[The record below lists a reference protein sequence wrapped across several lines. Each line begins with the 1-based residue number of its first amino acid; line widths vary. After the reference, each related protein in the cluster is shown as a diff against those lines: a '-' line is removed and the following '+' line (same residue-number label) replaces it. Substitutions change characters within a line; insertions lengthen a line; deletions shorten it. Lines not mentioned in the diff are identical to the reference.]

1 MSTPQPLAHV
11 CAVIVTYHPDL
22 GILRSAVAAIHG
34 QVQRIVIVD
43 NGSPEDT
50 VSRLRHIAAD
60 VGAHLIPSPKNLG
73 VAAGHN
79 LGIAWARRQGCT
91 HVLLLDQDSV
101 AGPNMVAEL
110 LAAHHD
116 LTARGVRVA
125 AVGPRYEDPVSGHTS
140 FFVRFGRLKFKR
152 IHCTPRHCGERVEVD
167 FLITSGSLISL
178 AALDHIGGMD
188 EDLFI
193 DHVDTEWCLRAR
205 SKGYRAFGICD
216 AVMHHT
222 LGSETLRVWLW
233 RWRFVPRH
241 SPLRHYYVFR
251 NSLLLYRRPYVPTAM
266 ILNDIVRLMFML
278 VFYSLRTAPRREHAR
293 MMIKGLIDGLRGR
306 TGPFPSQSA
315 VER

>member
-1 MSTPQPLAHV
+1 VSAPQPLASV

-22 GILRSAVAAIHG
+22 GVLRSAVTAIHG

-110 LAAHHD
+110 LAAHRD

-125 AVGPRYEDPVSGHTS
+125 AVGPRYVDSRQNNPPPFLQIKGLRLIRHQCLPDSGALPV
-140 FFVRFGRLKFKR
+140 
-152 IHCTPRHCGERVEVD
+152 D
-167 FLITSGSLISL
+167 YLISSGSLISL
-178 AALDHIGGMD
+178 ATLKVVGPMR

-193 DHVDTEWCLRAR
+193 DYVDIEWGLRAR
-205 SKGYRAFGICD
+205 
-216 AVMHHT
+216 HHSFQSYGVCSAKMEHS
-222 LGSETLRVWLW
+222 LGEKPVKLFKRSIAIRG
-233 RWRFVPRH
+233 
-241 SPLRHYYVFR
+241 PLRHYYQFR
-251 NSLLLYRRPYVPTAM
+251 NAILLYRSPVLPLNWKIVDGSRLILRYVFYTLFAKP
-266 ILNDIVRLMFML
+266 RLM
-278 VFYSLRTAPRREHAR
+278 HWK
-293 MMIKGLIDGLRGR
+293 MMIRRLIDGLRGR
-306 TGPFPSQSA
+306 TGPFPPQSA
-315 VER
+315 GER